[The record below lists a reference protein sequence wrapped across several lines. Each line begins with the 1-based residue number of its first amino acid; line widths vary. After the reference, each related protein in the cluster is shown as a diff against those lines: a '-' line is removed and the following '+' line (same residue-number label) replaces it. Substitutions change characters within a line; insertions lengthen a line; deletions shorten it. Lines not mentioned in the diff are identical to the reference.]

1 MKDKRY
7 CPHCGNELK
16 SSARFC
22 PQCGAKVDPVYA
34 ADGPGNDKSSEKRS
48 DKKWMKWILLIIALC
63 VIVFTVL
70 FFLLFKRNDQAREEF
85 EEKTEV
91 EVITQTEK
99 TDAGEKVEDSSA
111 DSDTEAPIQDDS
123 AGKYYA
129 DILLEYQ
136 QAEENGFS
144 GDSSTYP
151 HVNENLLDGGSY
163 ELFYTTI
170 DLCNDGVPELFISR
184 RIDGDS
190 SFHVIM
196 DIYGYESGAPRHLDI
211 AIDLGKSPL
220 DPDNNM
226 GDETEYTVCENNML
240 REETITSVE
249 EARVTYYELQKD
261 TATLFVSD
269 GAVLHGT
276 DYYRNSSGLSADPIS
291 HEEYTSI
298 VNKYEEKKDYDWKK
312 LSDFKG
318 SSTAASTIGSDTVKK
333 DTVEK
338 SSSVHE
344 LARTY
349 YGDFLEYYKEQELT
363 GFTTPDMELINPIFS
378 SPQYFP
384 EGYANSG
391 TTLYYTVL
399 DLADDGVPE
408 LFISD
413 GSQLYGAFGLI
424 ESERQVSP
432 LFDLRMG
439 EYTEYQLCVDNMIRG
454 YEREG
459 NVIRIIAYYRVEPHA
474 YDASCSEAVYTDMSN
489 YYFATLENGKWNF
502 QTAAT
507 YNDFKELETK
517 YPVNENIE
525 WLRLSDF

>member
-1 MKDKRY
+1 M
-7 CPHCGNELK
+7 
-16 SSARFC
+16 
-22 PQCGAKVDPVYA
+22 
-34 ADGPGNDKSSEKRS
+34 
-48 DKKWMKWILLIIALC
+48 
-63 VIVFTVL
+63 
-70 FFLLFKRNDQAREEF
+70 
-85 EEKTEV
+85 
-91 EVITQTEK
+91 
-99 TDAGEKVEDSSA
+99 
-111 DSDTEAPIQDDS
+111 
-123 AGKYYA
+123 
-129 DILLEYQ
+129 
-136 QAEENGFS
+136 
-144 GDSSTYP
+144 
-151 HVNENLLDGGSY
+151 
-163 ELFYTTI
+163 
-170 DLCNDGVPELFISR
+170 IS
-184 RIDGDS
+184 I
-190 SFHVIM
+190 
-196 DIYGYESGAPRHLDI
+196 
-211 AIDLGKSPL
+211 
-220 DPDNNM
+220 
-226 GDETEYTVCENNML
+226 
-240 REETITSVE
+240 
-249 EARVTYYELQKD
+249 
-261 TATLFVSD
+261 
-269 GAVLHGT
+269 
-276 DYYRNSSGLSADPIS
+276 
-291 HEEYTSI
+291 
-298 VNKYEEKKDYDWKK
+298 
-312 LSDFKG
+312 
-318 SSTAASTIGSDTVKK
+318 KK